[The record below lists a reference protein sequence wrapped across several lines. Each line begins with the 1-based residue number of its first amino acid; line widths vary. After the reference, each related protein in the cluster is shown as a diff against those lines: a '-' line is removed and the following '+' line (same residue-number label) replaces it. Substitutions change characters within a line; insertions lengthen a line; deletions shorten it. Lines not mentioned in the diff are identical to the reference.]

1 MVRWLVLLAELS
13 RLKSR
18 FDRNEYGVVYADSS
32 RFSMLSLNKHKKSDI
47 FAWINSLLGALN

>member
-13 RLKSR
+13 RLTSR

-32 RFSMLSLNKHKKSDI
+32 RFSMPCLNKHKKSDI